1 VKLVELS
8 DQQLVEVVGGDGW
21 YFGISCGWNV
31 PGGPGCQI
39 GFGYSKEIE
48 FQGASRE
55 AQINNHNNQQWE
67 WGVAIRKSDDG
78 KEFWATNV
86 APSGSNEGYR

>member
-39 GFGYSKEIE
+39 GFGYSKKLSFKVRAGRHRSITTI
-48 FQGASRE
+48 
-55 AQINNHNNQQWE
+55 INNGN
-67 WGVAIRKSDDG
+67 GA
-78 KEFWATNV
+78 
-86 APSGSNEGYR
+86 